1 MNDKNTRRTLLPKLA
16 PGAAGSIMSGLLAL
30 IAVALIAL
38 GVGLIYFPAGIITAG
53 LGAAVLQWQFFGGN
67 A

>member
-53 LGAAVLQWQFFGGN
+53 LGAAVLQWQFFGGQ